1 MNDVNLMFE
10 NRMEMMA
17 FLKGLKPKDH
27 FRIAKDHGLKP
38 SNKEEANLLTDYIV
52 QGVNNGLSGEALI
65 QYAKDR
71 TARLI
76 AIMPHLGR
84 SNDVSDTNVVVDTGA
99 SVRSETVAKQSTEAV
114 ESVEAESTQGAAES
128 ASVDKVTPVSP
139 VAPGASKRPRKVS
152 KTKHAD
158 GTIVPRLDRG
168 GFEVWVSGKA
178 EAFRP
183 TVEKCIAFMTRKYPD
198 IKTRLVDLEVE

>member
-1 MNDVNLMFE
+1 METVNFKFE
-10 NRMEMMA
+10 NRMEMMS
-17 FLKGLKPKDH
+17 FLKTLKPKDH

-99 SVRSETVAKQSTEAV
+99 SIRSETGAKQSTEAV
-114 ESVEAESTQGAAES
+114 ESVEAESTQGAAE
-128 ASVDKVTPVSP
+128 AVDVEPVAPVSP

-158 GTIVPRLDRG
+158 GTIVPRPDRG
-168 GFEVWVSGKA
+168 GFEGWYGGKA

-183 TVEKCIAFMTRKYPD
+183 TVEKVAQFFARKYPD
-198 IKTRLVDLEVE
+198 VSVVVVE

>member
-1 MNDVNLMFE
+1 METASFKFE

-27 FRIAKDHGLKP
+27 FRIAKEYGLKP
-38 SNKEEANLLTDYIV
+38 SNKEEANLYTDYIV
-52 QGVNNGLSGEALI
+52 QGVNNGLSGDTLI

-84 SNDVSDTNVVVDTGA
+84 SNDSSNSNVVVDTGA
-99 SVRSETVAKQSTEAV
+99 SVRSETVAKQSTET
-114 ESVEAESTQGAAES
+114 EEPVEAESAKATAET
-128 ASVDKVTPVSP
+128 ANTVKAVKP
-139 VAPGASKRPRKVS
+139 VAPAAPKRARTVS

-158 GTIVPRLDRG
+158 GTIVPRPDRG
-168 GFEVWVSGKA
+168 GFEVWVAGKA

-198 IKTRLVDLEVE
+198 IETRVIG